1 MANELFQEA
10 RKAVDI
16 ALQSGQEDAV
26 SKAKNALTSAFA
38 NSSTAEQQQLQE
50 LQKQLEDLTETDRS
64 LS

>member
-16 ALQSGQEDAV
+16 ALQSGQEDAD
-26 SKAKNALTSAFA
+26 SKAKNALSSAFA